1 MITVTKRPA
10 SGKTPPKPAERCS
23 NLNENVIKLY
33 NKLNLDPI
41 TGML

>member
-10 SGKTPPKPAERCS
+10 SGKTPPNPIEHCS

-33 NKLNLDPI
+33 NKFNLDPI
-41 TGML
+41 TVML